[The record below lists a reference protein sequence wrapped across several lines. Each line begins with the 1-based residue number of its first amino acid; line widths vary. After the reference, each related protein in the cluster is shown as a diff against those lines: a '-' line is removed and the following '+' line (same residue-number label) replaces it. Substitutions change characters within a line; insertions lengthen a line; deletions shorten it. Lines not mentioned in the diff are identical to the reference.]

1 MLAGCAR
8 RLLFDVLRMT
18 YTTNIAENSM
28 EVTAVE
34 VNPDAAKLGADGD
47 AADGDGDD
55 DGSGGEEESK
65 QDAAGKDD

>member
-1 MLAGCAR
+1 
-8 RLLFDVLRMT
+8 MT

-47 AADGDGDD
+47 ADD

-65 QDAAGKDD
+65 QDAAGKND